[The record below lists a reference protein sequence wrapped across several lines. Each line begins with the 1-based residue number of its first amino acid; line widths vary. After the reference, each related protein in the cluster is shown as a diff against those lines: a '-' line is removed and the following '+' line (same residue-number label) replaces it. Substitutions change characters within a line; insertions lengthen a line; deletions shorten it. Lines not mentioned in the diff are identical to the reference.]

1 MSNQK
6 SWGTAWDLSVGG
18 NSSRV
23 GVVWVATASRQSD
36 DVGGVG
42 FDLGRGAASRSGG
55 GRGGASR
62 ARRFASARIR
72 SRQAAST
79 RFWSRRLASARIRGM
94 LPRPDSGRGVLPRPE
109 SGRGVPRRFSAGAP
123 RLLSSSLRPL
133 LSVYTAS

>member
-1 MSNQK
+1 MSKRDRSVNFVFEFMSNQK

-23 GVVWVATASRQSD
+23 GVVGGVATASRQSD

-62 ARRFASARIR
+62 SGG
-72 SRQAAST
+72 S
-79 RFWSRRLASARIRGM
+79 
-94 LPRPDSGRGVLPRPE
+94 SGRGAE
-109 SGRGVPRRFSAGAP
+109 A
-123 RLLSSSLRPL
+123 
-133 LSVYTAS
+133 